1 MSISSRIY
9 DLAQAVREKIN
20 EMMPRLIPTGGGVGQ
35 TLIKKSQ
42 NDFDLVW
49 GNIATGQ
56 TIGGW
61 NPVKALGTGVAQSVT
76 LPESD
81 LSTADIMVF
90 VDGIFQHSGFAIVDD
105 KFTITL
111 YQGAE
116 LVIIPNGRRA
126 KPLFKWKQPVRLR
139 TWTIP
144 HNLNKNPV
152 VTTVDA
158 NGHLIIGTVTY
169 LDLNNV
175 QVVFSTGQT
184 GTAFLE

>member
-20 EMMPRLIPTGGGVGQ
+20 EMMPRLIPTGGGAGQ
-35 TLIKKSQ
+35 TLVKRSSD
-42 NDFDLVW
+42 DFDLAWSDV
-49 GNIATGQ
+49 ATGQ

-61 NPVKALGTGVAQSVT
+61 MPVKAVGTGVLQVVT
-76 LPESD
+76 LPEDD

-90 VDGIFQHSGFAIVDD
+90 IDGIFQHSGFTLVGD
-105 KFTITL
+105 KFTTTQ
-111 YQGAE
+111 YVGAE
-116 LVIIPNGRRA
+116 IVIIPNGRRA
-126 KPLFKWKQPVRLR
+126 KPLFKWKQPARLK
-139 TWTIP
+139 TWVIP

-152 VTTVDA
+152 VTTVDSD
-158 NGHLIIGTVTY
+158 GHLIIGTITY
-169 LDLNNV
+169 LDGNTV